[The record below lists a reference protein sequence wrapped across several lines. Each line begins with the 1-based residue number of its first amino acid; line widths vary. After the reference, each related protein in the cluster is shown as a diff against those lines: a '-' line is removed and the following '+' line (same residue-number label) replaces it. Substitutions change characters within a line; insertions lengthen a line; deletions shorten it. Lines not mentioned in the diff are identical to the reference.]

1 MSEEKGII
9 GKITGAVSGAGDYLK
24 SAFGLVKEIQEMH
37 VDYSVKE
44 KTDEL
49 LSKLLDARGQQM
61 NLQDLLISAKNRIIE
76 LDDLI
81 KQKEDWA
88 VEAAKYKLV
97 KTEAGSFVYTAI
109 EFADSDKNSPYFCPH
124 CYSKKE
130 ISLLH
135 PSPSEIAKGGY
146 YLYQCHNCSSN
157 FKMNKTPS
165 IDVLMPEPL
174 RSPRRF

>member
-1 MSEEKGII
+1 MSEENGII

-81 KQKEDWA
+81 KQKENWA
-88 VEAAKYKLV
+88 VEAAKYKLI

-109 EFADSDKNSPYFCPH
+109 EFADSDKDAPYFCPH

>member
-109 EFADSDKNSPYFCPH
+109 EFADSDKDAPYFCPH

-146 YLYQCHNCSSN
+146 YLYRCHNCSSN

-165 IDVLMPEPL
+165 VDIKFPDSIAGVVKY
-174 RSPRRF
+174 

>member
-109 EFADSDKNSPYFCPH
+109 EFADTDKNSPYFCPH

-165 IDVLMPEPL
+165 IDFKFPDSIAGVVKY
-174 RSPRRF
+174 

>member
-24 SAFGLVKEIQEMH
+24 SAFGLVQDIQKMH
-37 VDYSVKE
+37 VDHSVRE

-49 LSKLLDARGQQM
+49 LSRLLDARGQQM
-61 NLQDLLISAKNRIIE
+61 NLQDLLISANNRIIE
-76 LDDLI
+76 LDDLV
-81 KQKEDWA
+81 KQKENWA
-88 VEAAKYKLV
+88 VEAVKYKLV

-109 EFADSDKNSPYFCPH
+109 EFPDSDKDAPYFCPH

-135 PSPSEIAKGGY
+135 PNPSESHNGGY
-146 YLYQCHNCSSN
+146 YLYQFHNCNSS
-157 FKMNKTPS
+157 FKMNRAVSYGGPA
-165 IDVLMPEPL
+165 PEPL
-174 RSPRRF
+174 RPVRKF